1 LAAWQPTDPIWHL
14 FLLVIIEVIQ
24 IGKTYFSERIEIPN
38 NCTAKDAIQ
47 NYLPKRTLQL
57 LAPDFSLGI
66 WGVNL
71 DGRILPKPENYR
83 LKAQDRLEIYYPLK
97 CDPKKNRKI
106 KAQNQALGQ

>member
-1 LAAWQPTDPIWHL
+1 MKVTIHH
-14 FLLVIIEVIQ
+14 
-24 IGKTYFSERIEIPN
+24 IGTNKFSLDIDVPN
-38 NCTAKDAIQ
+38 NCTAKEAIQ
-47 NYLPKRTLQL
+47 KYLPKQL
-57 LAPDFSLGI
+57 SHKLSSDFSLGI

-106 KAQNQALGQ
+106 RNK